1 MNLFK
6 YLDGVTI
13 PSELLEILG
22 FLLGIILFLKMI
34 IILNKTLQDL
44 TKKRIDLEK
53 IFKFLCAGLKEAILL
68 SNHEIEPLKIPKY
81 VRKFFAYLII
91 MSLFLTLVMFL
102 TLFIIFTL
110 IFLIK
115 SQNLSLSFE
124 KNILSIGMMLVLIW
138 ASKFSYIQM
147 RVECKKMKT
156 I

>member
-6 YLDGVTI
+6 YLDGVNI
-13 PSELLEILG
+13 PPELLEILG
-22 FLLGIILFLKMI
+22 YLLGIILFLKMI

-44 TKKRIDLEK
+44 TKRRIDLEK
-53 IFKFLCAGLKEAILL
+53 IFKFLCTGLKEAVLL
-68 SNHEIEPLKIPKY
+68 SNHEIEPITPPKY

-110 IFLIK
+110 TFLIK
-115 SQNLSLSFE
+115 SQSLSLSFE

-138 ASKFSYIQM
+138 ASKFSYVQLRI
-147 RVECKKMKT
+147 EHKKMKA